1 MEVPLQVTYR
11 GMPPSEALSE
21 RVREHASKLS
31 TFHRRILGC
40 KVAIEAPSPHHRHG
54 GHFRVRVDVVVPGAE
69 LVVANDDASPK
80 GEDAYA
86 AVDGVFKNA
95 SRVLREHQ
103 KKQDDKHEG
112 G

>member
-11 GMPPSEALSE
+11 GMPPSEALSD
-21 RVREHASKLS
+21 RVREHAAKLT

-69 LVVANDDASPK
+69 LVVSNHDTSPI
-80 GEDAYA
+80 GEDAHA

-95 SRVLREHQ
+95 SRVLRDHQ
-103 KKQDDKHEG
+103 KKQDTKHEG
-112 G
+112 